1 MQITGKSFDLR
12 DVMLEAQAEVQDV
25 VREVM
30 EELEMPKV
38 LEEFRLMW
46 AKMSPAQKEKYQQE
60 NPEDYAML
68 IELMK

>member
-46 AKMSPAQKEKYQQE
+46 AKMSPVQKEKYQQE

>member
-1 MQITGKSFDLR
+1 MEITGKSFDLR

-30 EELEMPKV
+30 EELSMPKM

-46 AKMSPAQKEKYQQE
+46 AKLPPEKKAKYQQE